1 MPREARK
8 KSETNIYHVIL
19 RGINRQVIF
28 EDDGDRHYFMS
39 LMKYCKEL
47 SDFKLYAFCLMGNHV
62 HLLLETGKEPLGL
75 IFKRI
80 GSRYV
85 AWYNRKYQRTGHLF
99 QDRFRSEAVEDGQYF
114 MTVLRYILQNP
125 MKAGMENCPGSWRWS
140 SYLAYEKGNGSITDT
155 EYAIGLFEG
164 RDQLLNYVKLGNEDA
179 VMDEERFDWR
189 LRDERAKEI
198 VERVSGCA
206 TVAEFQGLEKGGFM
220 PGLRRSRRPRCF
232 SRRVTLSMI
241 RETWRSGEGDE
252 ELAARS
258 GGGAA
263 GVRFAVPGGSGRG
276 VLQRGGETRG
286 LGAAGSAEG
295 YVL

>member
-85 AWYNRKYQRTGHLF
+85 AWYNWKYQRTGHLF

-206 TVAEFQGLEKGGFM
+206 TVAEFQGLEK
-220 PGLRRSRRPRCF
+220 SRKKKYVRELYQENL
-232 SRRVTLSMI
+232 TLGQI
-241 RETWRSGEGDE
+241 TRLT
-252 ELAARS
+252 
-258 GGGAA
+258 
-263 GVRFAVPGGSGRG
+263 GVPKTTVDRTV
-276 VLQRGGETRG
+276 RG
-286 LGAAGSAEG
+286 LHARPQAEPETP
-295 YVL
+295 VLFEASDFEYDPGDVEIW